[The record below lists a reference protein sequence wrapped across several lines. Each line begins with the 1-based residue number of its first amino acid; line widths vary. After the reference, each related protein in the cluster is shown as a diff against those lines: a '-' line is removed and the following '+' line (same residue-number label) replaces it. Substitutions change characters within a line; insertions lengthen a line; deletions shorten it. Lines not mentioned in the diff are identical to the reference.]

1 MPFLSDRGLVKISK
15 ARSSFSFRQAVT
27 HAIIRFRRPVLIAC
41 LILVADIAA
50 ADPSAL
56 PRITGKEIQSLVAK
70 NKGKVVLL
78 HFWASW
84 CPPCAHEFPA
94 LVKLYTAY
102 KPKGLKVIAVSM
114 NDLSE
119 MRDVM
124 NFVRAQNPPFSL
136 YIAGTVEK
144 TFYRSIDKRWTSGL
158 PLSMIYDKTGKLR
171 YFHDRARTYTQF
183 ERDIQSL
190 LE

>member
-1 MPFLSDRGLVKISK
+1 MPACLFRLRAWSTWEAVVFGSARGTIP
-15 ARSSFSFRQAVT
+15 
-27 HAIIRFRRPVLIAC
+27 FRRAALIAC
-41 LILVADIAA
+41 LILRRKRYA
-50 ADPSAL
+50 ADQPAL
-56 PRITGKEIQSLVAK
+56 PRITANEIQSLVAK

-84 CPPCAHEFPA
+84 CPPCAQEFPA

-102 KPKGLKVIAVSM
+102 KPRGLEVIAVSM
-114 NDLSE
+114 NDFSE

-124 NFVRAQNPPFSL
+124 SFVRSQNPPFPL

-144 TFYRSIDKRWTSGL
+144 TFFRSIDKRWTSGL
-158 PLSMIYDKTGKLR
+158 PLSVIYDKTGKLR
-171 YFHDRARTYTQF
+171 YFHEGARTYNQF
-183 ERDIQSL
+183 ERDIKSL

>member
-1 MPFLSDRGLVKISK
+1 MAIWPDCGLVEMSK
-15 ARSSFSFRQAVT
+15 GRSSLSFRQTVRP
-27 HAIIRFRRPVLIAC
+27 AIIRCGRAVLIAC

-78 HFWASW
+78 HFWASC

-124 NFVRAQNPPFSL
+124 SFVRAQNPPFPL

>member
-1 MPFLSDRGLVKISK
+1 MSK
-15 ARSSFSFRQAVT
+15 ALCSSRFRQVVT
-27 HAIIRFRRPVLIAC
+27 HAIIRFGRAVLIAC
-41 LILVADIAA
+41 LILMAGAAA
-50 ADPSAL
+50 ADQSAL
-56 PRITGKEIQSLVAK
+56 PRVTGKEIQALVAK

-102 KPKGLKVIAVSM
+102 KPRGLEVIAVSM

-124 NFVRAQNPPFSL
+124 SFVRAQNPPFPL

-144 TFYRSIDKRWTSGL
+144 TFYRSIDNRWTSAL
-158 PLSMIYDKTGKLR
+158 PLSMIFDKTGKLR
-171 YFHDRARTYTQF
+171 YFHEGARTYNQF

>member
-1 MPFLSDRGLVKISK
+1 MSK
-15 ARSSFSFRQAVT
+15 ARSFQAVRA
-27 HAIIRFRRPVLIAC
+27 AIIRFGKAVLMAC
-41 LILVADIAA
+41 LILTAGTVA

-84 CPPCAHEFPA
+84 CPSCAHEFPA
-94 LVKLYTAY
+94 LVKLYRAY
-102 KPKGLKVIAVSM
+102 KPKGLEVIAVSM

-119 MRDVM
+119 IQDVM
-124 NFVRAQNPPFSL
+124 NFVRAQNPAFPL

-144 TFYRSIDKRWTSGL
+144 TFYHSIDKRWTSGL
-158 PLSMIYDKTGKLR
+158 PLSMFYDKTGKLR
-171 YFHDRARTYTQF
+171 YFHDRARTYAQF

-190 LE
+190 LQ

>member
-1 MPFLSDRGLVKISK
+1 MSK
-15 ARSSFSFRQAVT
+15 ALSSSSCPQAVT
-27 HAIIRFRRPVLIAC
+27 QAIVRFGRATLIAC
-41 LILVADIAA
+41 LILVADTVA
-50 ADPSAL
+50 ADQPVL
-56 PRITGKEIQSLVAK
+56 PRVTGKEIQSLVAK

-94 LVKLYTAY
+94 LGKLYAAY
-102 KPKGLKVIAVSM
+102 KPRDLEVIAVSM

-124 NFVRAQNPPFSL
+124 SFVRAQNPPFSL

-158 PLSMIYDKTGKLR
+158 PLSMIYDKTGNLR

-190 LE
+190 LK

>member
-1 MPFLSDRGLVKISK
+1 MPIWSDCGLLEMSK
-15 ARSSFSFRQAVT
+15 ARSPFSFRQALKP
-27 HAIIRFRRPVLIAC
+27 AIIRFGRALLMSG
-41 LILVADIAA
+41 LILVAGTAV

-56 PRITGKEIQSLVAK
+56 PKVTGKEIQALVAK

-78 HFWASW
+78 NFWASW

-102 KPKGLKVIAVSM
+102 KPKGLEVIAVSM

-124 NFVRAQNPPFSL
+124 NFVRAQNAPFPL

-158 PLSMIYDKTGKLR
+158 PLSMIYDKNGDLR

-190 LE
+190 IQ